1 MNPEINPSSNKT
13 KFNIKKWLKNHQI
26 SVAIV
31 AGALVICGIFLGALS
46 MIKPTELGVF
56 NNPKPRP
63 TKYYSPL
70 TGRQVEDE
78 AATKQPT
85 TAIMIENSPEARPQS
100 GLKQA
105 GIVYEAVAEGG
116 ITRFIA
122 LYQQEK
128 PQLVGPVRSLRIYYL
143 DWAVPY
149 QASIAH
155 VGGSYNALQE
165 VKNYR
170 DIDQSFNAGSYW
182 RTSDRYAPHNMYTNF
197 ERLDALN
204 RSKDYKESVFKSF
217 DRADGKKS
225 EEPNAT
231 SIDINFSSPTFNT
244 HYDYNPETNTYARSL
259 AGAPHVDRED
269 GQITPDVVVA
279 IKVEAVS
286 RGGADGYEDIVTEGS
301 GQAYIFQ
308 NGTVQEVTWKKEGR
322 NAPLQLINAEEKPIK
337 LNRGQTWV
345 AAITSR
351 GGVSWQ

>member
-1 MNPEINPSSNKT
+1 MNPEINPNSNKT

-31 AGALVICGIFLGALS
+31 AGALVICGTFLGALS

-70 TGRQVEDE
+70 TGRQVEDG

-105 GIVYEAVAEGG
+105 GVVYEAVAEGG

-170 DIDQSFNAGSYW
+170 DIDQSFNSGSYW

-197 ERLDALN
+197 EKLDALN
-204 RSKDYKESVFKSF
+204 SSKDYKESVFKSF
-217 DRADGKKS
+217 ERADGKKS

-279 IKVEAVS
+279 IKVESVS
-286 RGGADGYEDIVTEGS
+286 RGGADEYEDIVTEGS
-301 GQAYIFQ
+301 GQAYVFQ

-322 NAPLQLINAEEKPIK
+322 NAPLQLINAEGKPIK